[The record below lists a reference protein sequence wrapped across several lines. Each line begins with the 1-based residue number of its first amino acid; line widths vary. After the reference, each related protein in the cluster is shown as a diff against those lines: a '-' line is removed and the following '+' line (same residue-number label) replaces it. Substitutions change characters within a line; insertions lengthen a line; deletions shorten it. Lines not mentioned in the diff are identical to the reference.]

1 MIFDWD
7 DFRKLAEEL
16 RERET
21 EATKRTAISR
31 LYYAIYWRARILLE
45 DEGYIYR
52 QSEQSHQQVWQEFK
66 RRGMTHRAIAFSG
79 LELRDKRVEADYFE
93 EIENIEK
100 LTKSA
105 FDIAE
110 KMSVY
115 LEQIEKKT
123 ENQ

>member
-1 MIFDWD
+1 MIFDWN

-16 RERET
+16 RQRET
-21 EATKRTAISR
+21 EAAKRTAISR
-31 LYYAIYWRARILLE
+31 LYYAIYWRARNLLE
-45 DEGYIYR
+45 DEGFIYR
-52 QSEQSHQQVWQEFK
+52 QSDQSHQQVWQEFK

-93 EIENIEK
+93 EVENIEK

-110 KMSVY
+110 KMSIY

-123 ENQ
+123 KN

>member
-16 RERET
+16 CERET

-66 RRGMTHRAIAFSG
+66 RRGMTHQAIAFSG